1 MYIMKLSRLFLILL
15 LVSIFAI
22 PQTSLGATSEEIQK
36 EISAKLTEV
45 EERRQQLS
53 SLPTTATQAQRDSF
67 QNLINSLTSEIAKL
81 RDQQKTEEA
90 RETRD
95 QAQRQAQD
103 ACTGVDEFDT
113 IAKANSAECQNAQA
127 NQQIADKK
135 LADVE
140 PECGAT
146 KFLGNF
152 GKCIV
157 ISIGTI
163 FNNAVDYLFG
173 GIILYT
179 AGMLLDYSVYFSV
192 VKFADIIGSSEAGAV
207 QTSVYSIWIFIRNI
221 FNIIIVFELLYL
233 SLVMIWKGFDG
244 SAFKAR
250 LIAALVFAIGINF
263 SFYFTKVLIDFSNIA
278 TLQIYSA
285 INPQGDIGSISSHF
299 MAKMNTANDFNNFSQ
314 GGGASGQPI
323 ALLVEPFVKAIFLL
337 IMTGVFASLALV
349 FIKRGVVLIF
359 LLILSPLMFAEFA
372 GVGVIKAVGG
382 WSKKWWKALTDELFM
397 APLTMLMIYLVLR
410 VMSSNILGADMFG
423 GSISAGGSPLTGV
436 PGSGNAASS
445 QQQGAFMGAAIIGT
459 LVKYLV
465 LAALAITALKIARS
479 FSQGSSKAVQDK
491 IDKAGGFIFG
501 GALGAGAWALRRTAG
516 SRAASAM
523 DGEWADAKREKAAQ
537 GGFGGLV
544 ARTQL
549 KAVEGLSKSS
559 FDARNTDFVKDG
571 AQKMGISSLL
581 GNAKDG
587 GFIKDIED
595 DEKKKKEIF
604 ANKLKYTQ
612 KDTSDIDTSTKE
624 GKIKKLEIDAANAL
638 RANQLRAAEA
648 TTGGA
653 RYSEEQVQE
662 ARSNEE
668 GARQKLEEAKRTRD
682 EKVIKAAE
690 EDLATAQKARKQ
702 VEGSIL
708 RSGMSAALNFTAPGT
723 LSGGKSYGE
732 IALGE
737 LNKNSAR
744 VVGNEEDGTDEKIKG
759 SAEKTQ
765 EALEKAKKALLE
777 KKTIEKNQKAADR
790 VALALLANR
799 GDWHQEIGNEDEFK
813 KLEEDFRS
821 SGAINDKKAAEKIVE
836 KQVAQLKTSLTKKIP
851 LTNPDGS
858 QVVDDQGNIATRDKT
873 QEEKAAV
880 RKQIGLLNLA
890 KKRLSEVEKKYT
902 EVAEEKKDDKADKKD
917 DKGGDKK

>member
-1 MYIMKLSRLFLILL
+1 
-15 LVSIFAI
+15 
-22 PQTSLGATSEEIQK
+22 
-36 EISAKLTEV
+36 
-45 EERRQQLS
+45 
-53 SLPTTATQAQRDSF
+53 
-67 QNLINSLTSEIAKL
+67 
-81 RDQQKTEEA
+81 
-90 RETRD
+90 
-95 QAQRQAQD
+95 
-103 ACTGVDEFDT
+103 
-113 IAKANSAECQNAQA
+113 
-127 NQQIADKK
+127 
-135 LADVE
+135 
-140 PECGAT
+140 
-146 KFLGNF
+146 
-152 GKCIV
+152 
-157 ISIGTI
+157 
-163 FNNAVDYLFG
+163 
-173 GIILYT
+173 
-179 AGMLLDYSVYFSV
+179 
-192 VKFADIIGSSEAGAV
+192 
-207 QTSVYSIWIFIRNI
+207 
-221 FNIIIVFELLYL
+221 
-233 SLVMIWKGFDG
+233 
-244 SAFKAR
+244 
-250 LIAALVFAIGINF
+250 
-263 SFYFTKVLIDFSNIA
+263 
-278 TLQIYSA
+278 
-285 INPQGDIGSISSHF
+285 
-299 MAKMNTANDFNNFSQ
+299 
-314 GGGASGQPI
+314 
-323 ALLVEPFVKAIFLL
+323 
-337 IMTGVFASLALV
+337 
-349 FIKRGVVLIF
+349 
-359 LLILSPLMFAEFA
+359 
-372 GVGVIKAVGG
+372 
-382 WSKKWWKALTDELFM
+382 
-397 APLTMLMIYLVLR
+397 
-410 VMSSNILGADMFG
+410 
-423 GSISAGGSPLTGV
+423 
-436 PGSGNAASS
+436 
-445 QQQGAFMGAAIIGT
+445 
-459 LVKYLV
+459 
-465 LAALAITALKIARS
+465 
-479 FSQGSSKAVQDK
+479 
-491 IDKAGGFIFG
+491 
-501 GALGAGAWALRRTAG
+501 
-516 SRAASAM
+516 
-523 DGEWADAKREKAAQ
+523 
-537 GGFGGLV
+537 
-544 ARTQL
+544 
-549 KAVEGLSKSS
+549 
-559 FDARNTDFVKDG
+559 
-571 AQKMGISSLL
+571 MGISSLL